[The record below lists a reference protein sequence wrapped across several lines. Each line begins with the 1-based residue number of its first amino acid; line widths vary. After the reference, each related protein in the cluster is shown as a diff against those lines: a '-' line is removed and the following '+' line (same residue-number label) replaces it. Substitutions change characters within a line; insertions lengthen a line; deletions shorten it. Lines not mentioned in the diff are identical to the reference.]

1 MTDDWPSHH
10 QELTRKTADQVKIW
24 GDRFDAGTAP
34 LSTWIAVLSTL
45 WHTTSGLIDEDV
57 SRMISDLHRDA
68 LVEAQARLLSERK

>member
-24 GDRFDAGTAP
+24 GERYDKGQAP
-34 LSTWIAVLSTL
+34 LSVWIGVLGAL

-57 SRMISDLHRDA
+57 SRMISDLHQSA
-68 LVEAQARLLSERK
+68 LDEARARLISTPK

>member
-24 GDRFDAGTAP
+24 GDRYEQGQAP
-34 LSTWIAVLSTL
+34 LSTWIAVLGTL

-57 SRMISDLHRDA
+57 SRLISDLHRDA
-68 LVEAQARLLSERK
+68 LLEAQARLISTPK